1 MNIFSFQK
9 NKWWEYME
17 QIMENINLADIS
29 IIRNNCMAFKFLNS
43 YNGEFYKY
51 LKCYHIL
58 KCCIDNDSLNNE
70 SFAYFIADI
79 YVKELCKE
87 EVESA
92 LEYYKY
98 GYNFDFSE
106 LNKAYLILI
115 IGNEICI
122 DIICETFEIII

>member
-1 MNIFSFQK
+1 MGSI
-9 NKWWEYME
+9 
-17 QIMENINLADIS
+17 INLADIS

-79 YVKELCKE
+79 
-87 EVESA
+87 
-92 LEYYKY
+92 
-98 GYNFDFSE
+98 
-106 LNKAYLILI
+106 
-115 IGNEICI
+115 
-122 DIICETFEIII
+122 